1 MQAAIPAAGAGATVT
16 IAVTPSLLMMF
27 GATDGG
33 GGPAAMQAL
42 MQSAQ
47 LASAGPTPAMA
58 AAAAAAATPTLPTKY
73 VRLEANTKDFRSGDV
88 AEIVKERAADSKT
101 ILVAGFGVALAFS
114 ETISRS
120 RTVPCSAPTVGESG
134 ESGESESEHS
144 GRRGRQQEGGRQ
156 RRSRSHSRRH
166 SRERD
171 RSPSRSRRRGRN
183 SEDE

>member
-73 VRLEANTKDFRSGDV
+73 VRLEENTKDFRSGDV
-88 AEIVKERAADSKT
+88 VEIVKERAADSKT

-134 ESGESESEHS
+134 ESGESESEH
-144 GRRGRQQEGGRQ
+144 GWRRRQQEGRRQ
-156 RRSRSHSRRH
+156 QRSRSLSRRR